1 MDDNNEETPV
11 KTISNAEIL
20 EFNKIIKELRVK
32 IKEMK
37 EQVDLVK
44 QKTFK
49 VDKGIS
55 LLDIKYHTLL
65 QYITN
70 LCYLV
75 HLKLD
80 GKSIKNH
87 PVIINLVELR
97 VVLEKIK
104 PIEQKLKYQIDK
116 LIRSTLFGKKSDE
129 IYKAPKLAPVH
140 FEEKGVKSKQE
151 KERARILWKA
161 SNSRLVQDLML
172 EYDDRPEESDIIG
185 GLQHPGGVRIRD
197 KVDKVIEER
206 NRYEEENF
214 IRLNVSK
221 KEKRK
226 AKMLKKFE
234 DEFENL
240 DDFKSLN
247 NIRDDVEAAEKE

>member
-1 MDDNNEETPV
+1 MLSDDVEGGEDFDKVGDKRIINTISTTMTNPLSFKPNPQNLMIEPNKKTKDNNN
-11 KTISNAEIL
+11 S
-20 EFNKIIKELRVK
+20 
-32 IKEMK
+32 
-37 EQVDLVK
+37 
-44 QKTFK
+44 
-49 VDKGIS
+49 
-55 LLDIKYHTLL
+55 
-65 QYITN
+65 
-70 LCYLV
+70 
-75 HLKLD
+75 
-80 GKSIKNH
+80 
-87 PVIINLVELR
+87 
-97 VVLEKIK
+97 
-104 PIEQKLKYQIDK
+104 
-116 LIRSTLFGKKSDE
+116 GKKSDE

-247 NIRDDVEAAEKE
+247 NIRDDVEAAEKEKGKED